1 MSRGDEKQR
10 VQDANQATVVG
21 GTKINELPDIPEG
34 EPFAEEWRAFKREVF
49 RLVNEGQAGKFAVF
63 QGEHLVGVWD
73 KLAAAELAGRLQF
86 GSAPFLVQEIQL
98 YLKPMRWGY
107 SRPCLG

>member
-1 MSRGDEKQR
+1 MNRADEKQPM
-10 VQDANQATVVG
+10 QDANQATAVNG
-21 GTKINELPDIPEG
+21 SEINELPDIPEG

-63 QGEHLVGVWD
+63 KGEHLLGVWD

-86 GSAPFLVQEIQL
+86 GGVPFLVQEIRL
-98 YLKPMRWGY
+98 YLKPMRRGY
-107 SRPCLG
+107 LKAQ